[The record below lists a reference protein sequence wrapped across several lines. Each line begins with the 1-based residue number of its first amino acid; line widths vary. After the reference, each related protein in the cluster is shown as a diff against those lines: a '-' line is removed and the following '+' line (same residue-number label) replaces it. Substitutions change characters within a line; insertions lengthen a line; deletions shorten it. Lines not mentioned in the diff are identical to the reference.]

1 VNPGDRVAV
10 EVEGLG
16 RLENTIAEGEAVV
29 SSEAGWPPSASDKVL
44 GVALGEQ
51 LRE

>member
-1 VNPGDRVAV
+1 
-10 EVEGLG
+10 VEGLG
-16 RLENTIAEGEAVV
+16 RLENTIVEGKVPV
-29 SSEAGWPPSASDKVL
+29 SSEAGWPPAASQKVL

>member
-1 VNPGDRVAV
+1 VV

-16 RLENTIAEGEAVV
+16 RLENTIIEGKSPV
-29 SSEAGWPPSASDKVL
+29 SDEAGWPPSASEKVL
-44 GVALGEQ
+44 GVALGEK